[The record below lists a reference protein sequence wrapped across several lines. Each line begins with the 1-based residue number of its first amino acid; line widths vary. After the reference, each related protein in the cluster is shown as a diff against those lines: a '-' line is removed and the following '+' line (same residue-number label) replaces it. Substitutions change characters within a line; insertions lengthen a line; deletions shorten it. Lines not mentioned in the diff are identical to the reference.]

1 MNEIGKNIRFLRQ
14 QRKMSQDQL
23 AEALHVTRQ
32 TVSNYETGRS
42 RPDIKILTVL
52 SEALNADVKEILYG
66 PADREA
72 HIRRLRHLAVG
83 VVLTGLVGVL
93 YFAGSTWAQQLL
105 KERFLAFPAY
115 MMIFFVKPLFYS
127 LFGWMLCQGSLVL
140 LRTAPLRY
148 RWAVWAQ
155 RGLLAMVAVWLICMT
170 PLFLFFFENFIED
183 IQHLF
188 TSYAHSRS
196 DSLNLNPIALFTYRH
211 VNLLPWI
218 SFLLGMAL
226 GILGFP
232 GRRMVKATAEAN
244 TAQMEKADSP
254 E

>member
-1 MNEIGKNIRFLRQ
+1 MNDIGKNIRFLRQ

-42 RPDIKILTVL
+42 RPDVEMLTTL
-52 SEALNADVKEILYG
+52 AAALDADVKEILYA
-66 PADREA
+66 PADREV
-72 HIRRLRHLAVG
+72 HIRRLRRLAVG

-115 MMIFFVKPLFYS
+115 MMMFFVKPLFYS

-140 LRTAPLRY
+140 LRTTPLRY
-148 RWAVWAQ
+148 RWAVWAR
-155 RGLLAMVAVWLICMT
+155 RGLLAMVAVWLICMA
-170 PLFLFFFENFIED
+170 PMFLFFFKNFIED

-188 TSYAHSRS
+188 TPYARSQS

-232 GRRMVKATAEAN
+232 SRRMVKATVEAD

>member
-42 RPDIKILTVL
+42 RPDIEMLTVL
-52 SEALNADVKEILYG
+52 AAALDADVKEILYG

-72 HIRRLRHLAVG
+72 HVRRLRRLAVG

-93 YFAGSTWAQQLL
+93 YFVGSAWAQQLS
-105 KERFLAFPAY
+105 KERFLASPAF
-115 MMIFFVKPLFYS
+115 MILFFVQPLFYS
-127 LFGWMLCQGSLVL
+127 LFGWMLCQGSLIL

-148 RWAVWAQ
+148 RWAVWA
-155 RGLLAMVAVWLICMT
+155 RRLLLAMVAVWLICMA

-183 IQHLF
+183 LQHLF
-188 TSYAHSRS
+188 TPYARSRS
-196 DSLNLNPIALFTYRH
+196 DSLNLNPIALFTYRN

-218 SFLLGMAL
+218 SFLLGVAL

-232 GRRMVKATAEAN
+232 GRRPVKDVSEAAM
-244 TAQMEKADSP
+244 AQTEKSDSP